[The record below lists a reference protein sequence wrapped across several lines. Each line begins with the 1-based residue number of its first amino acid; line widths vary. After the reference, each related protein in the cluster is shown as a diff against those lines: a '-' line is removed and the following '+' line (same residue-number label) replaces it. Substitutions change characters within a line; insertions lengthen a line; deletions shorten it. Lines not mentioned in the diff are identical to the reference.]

1 MADYFWT
8 EHAKYKMKQYGLSE
22 QRVKRV
28 IRTPYRV
35 EEGIVKNTVAVMI
48 PAGNFTVPK
57 EGEKPNWKQELWV
70 MYQVTKPKTQK
81 HKNTNKLKVISA
93 WRYPGVSPKNNPI
106 PEDILR
112 EIGGLK

>member
-8 EHAKYKMKQYGLSE
+8 EHAKFKMRQYGLSE
-22 QRVKRV
+22 QRVNKV
-28 IRTPYRV
+28 IRAPFRV

-48 PAGNFTVPK
+48 PTGKFVLPK
-57 EGEKPNWKQELWV
+57 AGEKPAWKQETWV
-70 MYQVTKPKTQK
+70 MYQIGAKST
-81 HKNTNKLKVISA
+81 KLKVKRIKIISA

-112 EIGGLK
+112 EILKVAR